1 MDKKQFIYDINL
13 LVRFL
18 MIGMYSRLSLLI
30 IMRMENKDCKI
41 KMLNYLFKLF
51 LLFITFHTY
60 YKLYHIVNLKG

>member
-41 KMLNYLFKLF
+41 KMLNLFKLF

>member
-18 MIGMYSRLSLLI
+18 MIGMYNRLSLLI

-41 KMLNYLFKLF
+41 KMLNLFKLF
-51 LLFITFHTY
+51 LLFITHV
-60 YKLYHIVNLKG
+60 L